1 MITKIVAIT
10 GLKGSGKTEISRY
23 LVSHYAFDR
32 ISFADPLKIMLRAM
46 GLTYEELWGQ
56 EKEVPS
62 ELLGGK
68 TPRHAMQT
76 LGTEWGRILI
86 DKDIWCRVWKQ
97 GVEMSSQTRIVTD
110 DLRFPNEVE
119 IIKRLG
125 GHIIKVKRGHEF
137 DTQDTHQSE
146 IEISRLPYDF
156 KIINDGSIFMLKA
169 SVDKVMEKI

>member
-1 MITKIVAIT
+1 MITKIIAIT
-10 GLKGSGKTEISRY
+10 GLKGSGKTEISKH

-97 GVEMSSQTRIVTD
+97 GVEATSQTRIVTD
-110 DLRFPNEVE
+110 DLRFVNEVE
-119 IIKRLG
+119 IIKSLG
-125 GHIIKVKRGHEF
+125 GHVIKIVRPGFATK
-137 DTQDTHQSE
+137 DSHQSE
-146 IEISRLPYDF
+146 LEITKLKYDF